1 MSLSS
6 TAGGLSV
13 HKCFVPQRNLT
24 RVQTQRHDV
33 IGIGVF
39 HINLLRCY
47 DAMPFNIINQRIE
60 RSRRAGNAQS
70 IKAQRKASLKS
81 SGDGTITAIKP

>member
-1 MSLSS
+1 M
-6 TAGGLSV
+6 
-13 HKCFVPQRNLT
+13 HKCFVPQRNIT

-39 HINLLRCY
+39 HINLLRCC
-47 DAMPFNIINQRIE
+47 DAMPFNIINRRIG
-60 RSRRAGNAQS
+60 RPHRVGNAQS